1 VGKTGSAR
9 VSPPAL
15 QAVHLARP
23 ALYDV
28 LAGALRRRI
37 TLVTGG
43 PGWGKTTTLAGWAAG
58 TRSAWLSVDS
68 RDARLDR
75 LLNGV
80 LNAIHQH
87 SPHLTDDLSAALAG
101 DLGPQADDAVR
112 ADAFAAVLC
121 ESLDTHLREDLVLI
135 LDDVHELPPDGAS
148 TRFLEA
154 LCRQA
159 PARLHLVLSARSA
172 PQLRIQRLRGQGLVA
187 DLGPRQLAFDADET
201 AALLRATIDVDSPAL
216 AASLRDLTG
225 GWPAAL
231 RLGMETLRGVPAAR
245 RDAVLARLT
254 RPGGELLDY
263 LAEEVFSREPVPVRE
278 FLRRVAVLGQVT
290 PALCE
295 AIGLVA
301 TERLTE
307 LASRGLVEAS
317 GVEKVTWSLT
327 RPVQSFLTCSF
338 PLDHAE
344 QARLHQAAAAFALD
358 LGEFGDGLGHL
369 IRAGDETG
377 VRTLLTTHGSQLV
390 HAGETAA
397 VLEAARWLP
406 EQQRDAEIERIHGQ
420 ALQVR
425 GDWIGALAC
434 FQRASVDQDE
444 LEPALALQMGLI
456 PHLRGDID
464 EALEVYARGRLG
476 DETTADEALLLSW
489 RATAHWLRGEYD
501 RSRGLAE
508 RASAAAQHSLDPRAV
523 AASQTILGM
532 LARSDGDQRAGTHY
546 RRALDAAIEARDLL
560 QVLRI
565 RGNRGSHLI
574 AEGRPA
580 AALDELETAVGLAE
594 MCGYTAYHAL
604 ALNNRASAKTLL
616 GRFDEAIDDYLACR
630 DIYQR
635 VGSRMVAHALG
646 GLGRIYSARG
656 EYAQAEAACEEALA
670 IADLSGD
677 VQTLAKAL
685 PCLARLR
692 ARDDPAGALALCE
705 QALSLSG
712 GMGRV
717 QALLARSWVALVGG
731 DRSAAAADAAAATAA
746 ARLRQDRPGFAESLE
761 LAVFASADPA
771 GETALLAEAAA
782 VWRQIGY
789 PVGEARVRLVTAHLA
804 GDQPGAAEAE
814 RELRRLGVK
823 LHVESDVRGLVDR
836 RPGDARQSI
845 AIRTLGAFQV
855 IRDGVPVPVAD
866 FQSKK
871 ARDLLKILVSRRGR
885 AVPREQLSDLL
896 WPDEDAAR
904 VGGRLSVLLSS
915 LRTVLRSAGQVGDD
929 GPLVTDRHVVRLD
942 CDRVGV
948 DVEEF
953 FVAALA
959 GLAAHQQ
966 GRPDAAALLAAAEE
980 RYAGDFLEED
990 PYEEWG
996 EELREEARAN
1006 RLAVLRAL
1014 ADLAAAR
1021 QETWSVIHFTI
1032 RLLQMDPYDEQT
1044 HLMLVRAL
1052 HNSERHGEARRHYR
1066 RYAERMAELGIEP
1079 AAFPS
1084 TPARPAQPPTART
1097 PTPAPAVAHGRLTP
1111 A

>member
-1 VGKTGSAR
+1 MGRSRPAR
-9 VSPPAL
+9 VSPPIL

-23 ALYDV
+23 ALYEV
-28 LAGALRRRI
+28 LAGALRRRV
-37 TLVTGG
+37 TLLTGG
-43 PGWGKTTTLAGWAAG
+43 PGWGKTTTLAGWAAS
-58 TRSAWLSVDS
+58 TASAWLTVDPQ
-68 RDARLDR
+68 DARLDR
-75 LLNGV
+75 LLHGV
-80 LNAIHQH
+80 LDAIHQH
-87 SPHLTDDLSAALAG
+87 SPHLAGDLSAALTG
-101 DLGPQADDAVR
+101 DLGPQADDTIR

-121 ESLDTHLREDLVLI
+121 ESLHAHLRDDLVLI

-159 PARLHLVLSARSA
+159 PAQLHLVLSARSA

-187 DLGPRQLAFDADET
+187 DIGPRLLAFDAEET
-201 AALLRATIDVDSPAL
+201 TALLRTTIDIDSPAL
-216 AASLRDLTG
+216 AASLHELTG

-231 RLGMETLRGVPAAR
+231 RLGMETLRGVPAGR
-245 RDAVLARLT
+245 QDAVLARLI

-295 AIGLVA
+295 ALGLVP
-301 TERLTE
+301 TERLTD

-317 GVEKVTWSLT
+317 GAEELSWSLT

-338 PLDHAE
+338 PLSPAE
-344 QARLHQAAAAFALD
+344 ETQLHQAAAEYTLS
-358 LGEFGDGLGHL
+358 LGEYADCLGHL
-369 IRAGDETG
+369 IRAGDELG
-377 VRTLLTTHGSQLV
+377 VRTVLTTHGSQLV
-390 HAGETAA
+390 HAGETAT

-406 EQQRDAEIERIHGQ
+406 DRLRDAEVERVHGQ

-434 FQRASVDQDE
+434 FQRASADQDE

-464 EALEVYARGRLG
+464 EALEVYGRGRLG
-476 DETTADEALLLSW
+476 AEETTDEAMLLSW

-501 RSRGLAE
+501 LCRGLAE
-508 RASAAAQHSLDPRAV
+508 RASTAAQRCHDPRAV
-523 AASQTILGM
+523 AASQTVLAM
-532 LARSDGDQRAGTHY
+532 VARSDGDERAGTHY
-546 RRALDAAIEARDLL
+546 NRALDAALEARDLL

-646 GLGRIYSARG
+646 GLGRIYYARG

-670 IADLSGD
+670 IADRSGD
-677 VQTLAKAL
+677 VQTLVKAL

-692 ARDDPAGALALCE
+692 AQDDPAGARALCE
-705 QALSLSG
+705 RALSLSG
-712 GMGRV
+712 SMGRV

-746 ARLRQDRPGFAESLE
+746 ARLRRDRPGFAESLE

-782 VWRQIGY
+782 VWREIGY
-789 PVGEARVRLVTAHLA
+789 PVGEARVQLVTAHLA
-804 GDQPGAAEAE
+804 GDQDGAAMAE
-814 RELRRLGVK
+814 QELRRLGVR

-836 RPGDARQSI
+836 RHSGAHQSI
-845 AIRTLGAFQV
+845 VIRTLGAFQV
-855 IRDGVPVPVAD
+855 IRDGVAVPVAD

-885 AVPREQLSDLL
+885 AVPREQLTDLL
-896 WPDEDAAR
+896 WPDEDITK

-915 LRTVLRSAGQVGDD
+915 LRTVLRSAGQAGDD

-953 FVAALA
+953 FTAASA

-966 GRPDAAALLAAAEE
+966 RLPDTAALLAAAEE

-990 PYEEWG
+990 PYEKWA

-1021 QETWSVIHFTI
+1021 DETWSVIRFTV

-1052 HNSERHGEARRHYR
+1052 HNSGRHGEARRHYR
-1066 RYAERMAELGIEP
+1066 RYADRMAELGIEP
-1079 AAFPS
+1079 AAFPD
-1084 TPARPAQPPTART
+1084 TPGRLAPAQS
-1097 PTPAPAVAHGRLTP
+1097 
-1111 A
+1111 